1 LDRKSGAVTA
11 NPPRAIA
18 RPVLLDT
25 CAAIWLM
32 NGDPMSQES
41 RQAIAAAQ
49 REGAVAVSPITAWEI
64 ATLAARGRLALTL
77 APASWFAALLRQP
90 GIVLAPMPPE
100 VLIASATLPG
110 VPPRDPADRI
120 IAATARHY
128 GHVIVTRDGEL
139 LPYARARHL
148 DAIAC

>member
-1 LDRKSGAVTA
+1 VT
-11 NPPRAIA
+11 
-18 RPVLLDT
+18 RPLLLDT

-32 NGDPMSQES
+32 NGDPLSPES
-41 RQAIAAAQ
+41 LEAIAAAQ
-49 REGAVAVSPITAWEI
+49 REDAVAVSPITAWEI

-77 APASWFAALLRQP
+77 APIAWFAALLRQK
-90 GIVLAPMPPE
+90 GVVLAPMPPE

-110 VPPRDPADRI
+110 SPPRDPADRI
-120 IAATARHY
+120 IAATARQY
-128 GHVIVTRDGEL
+128 GHVVVTRDGEL

>member
-1 LDRKSGAVTA
+1 M
-11 NPPRAIA
+11 A
-18 RPVLLDT
+18 RPLLLDT

-32 NGDPMSQES
+32 NGDPLSPES
-41 RQAIAAAQ
+41 LEAIAAAQ
-49 REGAVAVSPITAWEI
+49 REDAVAVSPITAWEI

-77 APASWFAALLRQP
+77 APVAWFAALLRQK
-90 GIVLAPMPPE
+90 GVVLAPMPPE

-110 VPPRDPADRI
+110 SPPRDPADRI
-120 IAATARHY
+120 IAATARQY
-128 GHVIVTRDGEL
+128 GHVVVTRDGEL

>member
-1 LDRKSGAVTA
+1 V
-11 NPPRAIA
+11 A
-18 RPVLLDT
+18 RPLLLDT

-32 NGDPMSQES
+32 NGDPLSPES
-41 RQAIAAAQ
+41 LEAIAAAQ
-49 REGAVAVSPITAWEI
+49 REDAVAVSPITAWEI

-77 APASWFAALLRQP
+77 APIAWFAALLRQK
-90 GIVLAPMPPE
+90 GVVLAPMPPE

-110 VPPRDPADRI
+110 SPPRDPADRI
-120 IAATARHY
+120 IAATARQY
-128 GHVIVTRDGEL
+128 GHVVVTRDGEL

>member
-1 LDRKSGAVTA
+1 V
-11 NPPRAIA
+11 A
-18 RPVLLDT
+18 RPLLLDT

-32 NGDPMSQES
+32 NGDPLSPES
-41 RQAIAAAQ
+41 LEAIAAAQ
-49 REGAVAVSPITAWEI
+49 REDAVAVSPITAWEI

-77 APASWFAALLRQP
+77 APVAWFAALLRQK
-90 GIVLAPMPPE
+90 GVVLAPMPPE

-110 VPPRDPADRI
+110 SPPRDPADRI
-120 IAATARHY
+120 IAATARQY
-128 GHVIVTRDGEL
+128 GHVVVTRDGEL